1 MRRRR
6 AAPRKAA
13 SVLLMLLG
21 AVASSAHG
29 ADDTIVVGSKN
40 FAESRFLGELFAQ
53 TIAAHTDLRV
63 ERRLGLAGTEFCF
76 EALRT
81 GAIDVYPEYTGTGW
95 VTLLQREALADAAA
109 VLAGVR
115 TEFRRRFDL
124 EWLAPLGFENSW
136 ELAVRREVAERHDL
150 RTISDLAAVAGEL
163 RAGFGLEFVAR
174 EDGLEGLRR
183 VYGLQPGSVRALQQ
197 TPQYQA
203 ARGGLIDVLD
213 VYTTDGRLAAADLVL
228 LDDDRGFFPP
238 YQAAPL
244 VNGASLRAHPELAG
258 ALSRLAGVL
267 DVARMR
273 EYNRRLE
280 EEHQALE
287 RVAADALRELGI
299 AAADGEASG
308 AAGTTAGRTV
318 ASEGLAAYMWRERS
332 ALARRTLE
340 HLGLSAAALL
350 LGAAVA
356 IPLALWL
363 DRRGGRVA
371 ETVVRLVGATQT
383 VPSLALLGFLIPL
396 LGVGVRPAI
405 VALWIY
411 AIFPMLRA
419 ATSGLRDAD
428 PAAALAATALGMTD
442 GQVLRRVRLPLA
454 LPAIMAGVR
463 TAAAITIGTATL
475 AAFIGAGGLGEP
487 IVAGLQLVDSR
498 RILAGAL
505 PAALLALAVDW
516 LLSRLERVL
525 RPPGAG
531 TAP

>member
-1 MRRRR
+1 VNRGARRR
-6 AAPRKAA
+6 ARPLSTAFG
-13 SVLLMLLG
+13 LLG
-21 AVASSAHG
+21 WGLASSISAATDG
-29 ADDTIVVGSKN
+29 TVVVGSKN

-53 TIAAHTDLRV
+53 AIEAQTALRV

-95 VTLLQREALADAAA
+95 VTLLRRESIADEAG

-115 TEFRRRFDL
+115 REFRERWDL

-136 ELAVRREVAERHDL
+136 EIAVRREVAERHSL
-150 RTISDLAAVAGEL
+150 RTLSQLAAVAGDL

-183 VYGLQPGSVRALQQ
+183 VYGLEPGSVRALQQ

-203 ARGGLIDVLD
+203 AREGIIDVVD

-228 LDDDRGFFPP
+228 LEDDRGFFPP

-244 VNGASLRAHPELAG
+244 ARGVTLREHPEMAAALGRLAG
-258 ALSRLAGVL
+258 AL

-280 EEHQALE
+280 ELHEPLE
-287 RVAADALRELGI
+287 LVAADALRDL
-299 AAADGEASG
+299 
-308 AAGTTAGRTV
+308 
-318 ASEGLAAYMWRERS
+318 GLAGGSDADAQAARQHTDGAREGFAAYVWRERV

-371 ETVVRLVGATQT
+371 ESVVRFVGATQT

-396 LGVGVRPAI
+396 LGVGVKPAI
-405 VALWIY
+405 AALWIY
-411 AIFPMLRA
+411 AIFPMLRS

-428 PAAALAATALGMTD
+428 PAAAVAATALGMTES
-442 GQVLRRVRLPLA
+442 QVLRRVRLPLA

-487 IVAGLQLVDSR
+487 IIAGLQLVDTK
-498 RILAGAL
+498 RILSGAV
-505 PAALLALAVDW
+505 PAALLALLVDW
-516 LLSRLERVL
+516 VLGRVERAL
-525 RPPGAG
+525 RPPGVSG
-531 TAP
+531 